1 MYIAFSLMLVVK
13 VLEGIIRIVRRVSF
27 ASSRHTLDSGLFGAM
42 GCCGGTNATRRK
54 KRRHRDA
61 HHSRAHSE
69 TSAAVSHP
77 GFPVTREANISYLK
91 PEQASMPYRESS
103 DDDAGFIMESW
114 SKTDLNL
121 PGGAHGATTS
131 KSKLAYDDTATTD
144 ESSPS
149 TGFTRVGGGRSHF
162 DNPYAISK
170 GKKTESVSRTSTSP
184 PPVTQFAT
192 HAPPSAHRPSSRSPE
207 PLPKGAARPIHS
219 RTRSQTAVIEDA
231 STLMGAGAI
240 AVPLIASHSRPGSAG
255 NTTSRPGSASRS
267 ASHSHQG
274 HGQGLGS
281 SGKQSKSFTSRPPS
295 GTIPTLK
302 DLQTR
307 QDLPRPDEMGVGGGL
322 TAPKST
328 TASKGKGRGWFGL
341 GNSSNPDSS
350 SDDED
355 DERSRASSTKRSGG
369 GRWGFKRR
377 RKSESD
383 MSPLPTPTTENR
395 SFIVIRP
402 RPHNLGPLPPSE
414 PLAIDESGR
423 WTARGMDPLGSPLPE
438 ATRLPATSS
447 MTLVNRT
454 ALSPPTENE
463 PLRTLSPPPPS
474 SYVHPKRQ
482 NSRRMS
488 SPST

>member
-13 VLEGIIRIVRRVSF
+13 LLEGIIRIVRRVSF
-27 ASSRHTLDSGLFGAM
+27 SSSRHTLDSGLFGAM
-42 GCCGGTNATRRK
+42 GCCGGTTASRRK
-54 KRRHRDA
+54 KHRHRDA
-61 HHSRAHSE
+61 QHSRAYSE
-69 TSAAVSHP
+69 TSAVVSHP
-77 GFPVTREANISYLK
+77 GFPVAREANISYLK

-103 DDDAGFIMESW
+103 DDDTGFIMESW

-121 PGGAHGATTS
+121 PGGAHGSTQS
-131 KSKLAYDDTATTD
+131 KSKLAFDDTATTD
-144 ESSPS
+144 ESSP
-149 TGFTRVGGGRSHF
+149 TGFARVGGGRSHF
-162 DNPYAISK
+162 ENPYSISK
-170 GKKTESVSRTSTSP
+170 GKKSESTSRTSTSP

-192 HAPPSAHRPSSRSPE
+192 HAPPRPSSRSPE
-207 PLPKGAARPIHS
+207 LLPKGAARPIHS

-231 STLMGAGAI
+231 STLMGASAI
-240 AVPLIASHSRPGSAG
+240 AVPLIPSHSRPGSAG
-255 NTTSRPGSASRS
+255 NPGSRPGSASRS

-281 SGKQSKSFTSRPPS
+281 SGKQSKSFASRTNS

-307 QDLPRPDEMGVGGGL
+307 QDFLRPDEIGVGGGL
-322 TAPKST
+322 TAPKSAT
-328 TASKGKGRGWFGL
+328 VSKGKGRGWFGL
-341 GNSSNPDSS
+341 GNASNPDSS

-355 DERSRASSTKRSGG
+355 DERSKTSSTKRS

-395 SFIVIRP
+395 SFIVIRN
-402 RPHNLGPLPPSE
+402 RPPHLGLLHPAE
-414 PLAIDESGR
+414 PLSIDDSGR
-423 WTARGMDPLGSPLPE
+423 WTGHGMDPSGSPLPE
-438 ATRLPATSS
+438 TTHLRSS
-447 MTLVNRT
+447 MTLVNQT

-463 PLRTLSPPPPS
+463 PSMTLSPPPPS
-474 SYVHPKRQ
+474 SYVHPRRQ